1 MKSSE
6 LLRLLYQD
14 GWFKVSQKGSHVKMK
29 HLVKKGVVLV
39 PNHGSKEMA
48 TETAMHILKQASLK

>member
-1 MKSSE
+1 
-6 LLRLLYQD
+6 
-14 GWFKVSQKGSHVKMK
+14 MK